1 MKFNTLMQNKK
12 SIKLYKSPGGRI
24 AYLEVRVYPKE
35 GFLDLPPLKIVRIKI
50 VHINVLPYG
59 DFH

>member
-1 MKFNTLMQNKK
+1 MQNKK